1 MVTFE
6 PTGMKRISIIGFG
19 RFGKTLYRLLQGD
32 YAITLYDR
40 RRDVF
45 QGVSLDAKTS
55 IAKGL
60 KEVYQSEAVFF
71 CVPISAFEAVLAEH
85 RPLFENQLLIDTLS
99 VKLHP
104 AAMFK
109 TYLRATN
116 ARGLLTH
123 PLFGPDSSKE
133 GFAGLPLVMD
143 NHTATEKEY
152 AFWRQ
157 EFEKKELRIIE
168 MSAKDHD
175 KLAASSQ
182 GVTHFIG
189 RLLDEFGFEKTP
201 IDTVGAMQL
210 RKIKEQTCNDT
221 WELFSDLQTYNP
233 YTKRMRLR
241 LGNRYDKL
249 YEKLLPKRVDLR
261 VTVFGIQ
268 GGVGSFNE
276 EALLD
281 YTSRHGIAKVKTA
294 YLFTTGRVLNQLHR
308 GNIDYG
314 LFAMHNS
321 IGGVVGESIRAIAK
335 YKFRIIEE
343 FGIPIRHNLMAMKG
357 IAIESVQTIMAHPQV
372 FKQCNGTLAKRYPRL
387 GQTSGKGDL
396 VDTAAAAHALA
407 KGKLPSNMAILGPKR
422 LSELYNLT
430 ILDKDLQDDKEN
442 ITSFLLVKR

>member
-1 MVTFE
+1 MT
-6 PTGMKRISIIGFG
+6 RISIIGFG
-19 RFGKTLYRLLQGD
+19 RFGKTLYRLLRD
-32 YAITLYDR
+32 DHEITLYDK
-40 RRDVF
+40 RRDAF
-45 QGVSLDAKTS
+45 GGVPLTSKTLVAND
-55 IAKGL
+55 IKVA
-60 KEVYQSEAVFF
+60 YQSEAVFF
-71 CVPISAFEAVLAEH
+71 CVPISAFEQVLAEH
-85 RPLFENQLLIDTLS
+85 KPLFGKQLLIDTLS

-104 AAMFK
+104 AAMFRK
-109 TYLRATN
+109 YLRTTS

-123 PLFGPDSSKE
+123 PLFGPDSSKD
-133 GFAGLPLVMD
+133 GFAGLPLVID
-143 NHTATEKEY
+143 KYTANEREC
-152 AFWRQ
+152 AFWKQ
-157 EFEKKELRIIE
+157 VFAKKGLRIIE
-168 MSAKDHD
+168 MSARDHD

-201 IDTVGAMQL
+201 IDTLGAAQL
-210 RKIKEQTCNDT
+210 HKIKEQTCNDT

-249 YEKLLPKRVDLR
+249 YDKLLPRRVDPR

-268 GGVGSFNE
+268 GGIGSFNE

-281 YTSRHGIAKVKTA
+281 YTTRHSITALRTA

-321 IGGVVGESIRAIAK
+321 IGGVVGESIRAIAQ
-335 YKFRIIEE
+335 YKFRIVEE

-357 IAIESVQTIMAHPQV
+357 VAIESVQTIMAHPQV
-372 FKQCNGTLAKRYPRL
+372 FKQCKDTLARRYPHLEQR
-387 GQTSGKGDL
+387 SGKGDL
-396 VDTAAAAHALA
+396 VDTAAAARALA
-407 KGKLPSNMAILGPKR
+407 KGKLPGGVAILGPKP

-430 ILDKDLQDDKEN
+430 ILDRDLQDNKEN

>member
-1 MVTFE
+1 
-6 PTGMKRISIIGFG
+6 MKSLSIVGFG
-19 RFGKTLYRLLQGD
+19 RFGKTLLRLFEGD
-32 YAITLYDR
+32 FEITLFDTRKKAFVGFKPSKGVRIAQRVSDIYAS
-40 RRDVF
+40 DVIF
-45 QGVSLDAKTS
+45 YA
-55 IAKGL
+55 
-60 KEVYQSEAVFF
+60 
-71 CVPISAFEAVLAEH
+71 VPISKFEQVIASH
-85 RPLFENQLLIDTLS
+85 KKFFRNHLLIDTLS
-99 VKLHP
+99 VKVHP

-109 TYLRATN
+109 KYLRATN

-143 NHTATEKEY
+143 KHTATEREY
-152 AFWRQ
+152 AFWKR
-157 EFEKKELRIIE
+157 ELEKKELRIIE
-168 MSAKDHD
+168 MSARDHD
-175 KLAASSQ
+175 NLAASSQ

-201 IDTVGAMQL
+201 IDTVGATQL

-221 WELFSDLQTYNP
+221 WELFSDLQAYNP

-249 YEKLLPKRVDLR
+249 YEKLLPKRVDPW

-281 YTSRHGIAKVKTA
+281 YTTRHNITKVKTA

-321 IGGVVGESIRAIAK
+321 TGGVVGESIRAIAQ
-335 YKFRIIEE
+335 YKFRIVEE
-343 FGIPIRHNLMAMKG
+343 FGIPIRHNLMAIKG
-357 IAIESVQTIMAHPQV
+357 VAVESLQTIMAHPQV
-372 FKQCNGTLAKRYPRL
+372 FKQCKDTLVKRYLRL
-387 GQTSGKGDL
+387 DQRSGKGDL
-396 VDTAAAAHALA
+396 VDTAAAARALA
-407 KGKLPSNMAILGPKR
+407 KSKLSRTTAILGPKR